1 MSRTTKEGERP
12 GFDYLFNL
20 HQEQEKKEKEAKA
33 QKRAEELM
41 LELSAIYDRAFQ
53 AAINAKYADYQQR
66 INAPELSE
74 TEKAALQAELNDF
87 QQNPEKFGISRKNS
101 PIVDDFDKRRA
112 LAIVDE
118 LKDKEGL
125 SKDKEVDFV
134 EAMHGFAERQAKKV
148 EAQDK
153 QVSGR
158 GD

>member
-1 MSRTTKEGERP
+1 MSTEKKEERT
-12 GFDYLFNL
+12 GFDYLWNL
-20 HQEQEKKEKEAKA
+20 HQEEERKEKEAKA
-33 QKRAEELM
+33 EERAKELM
-41 LELSAIYDRAFQ
+41 LELSAIYDRAFE
-53 AAINAKYADYQQR
+53 AAINKKYAEYQQR
-66 INAPELSE
+66 ANAPELSE
-74 TEKAALQAELNDF
+74 TEKEALMAELNDF
-87 QQNPEKFGISRKNS
+87 KQNPEKFGISRKNS

>member
-1 MSRTTKEGERP
+1 METTGKKKCVDILLDMQKEE
-12 GFDYLFNL
+12 
-20 HQEQEKKEKEAKA
+20 EKKEKEAKA

-53 AAINAKYADYQQR
+53 AAINVKYADYQKR

-74 TEKAALQAELNDF
+74 TEKAAIQAELNDF
-87 QQNPEKFGISRKNS
+87 QQNPEKYGISRKSS
-101 PIVDDFDKRRA
+101 PIVDEFDKRRA
-112 LAIVDE
+112 LQIVDE
-118 LKDKEGL
+118 LNDKEGL

-134 EAMHGFAERQAKKV
+134 EAMHGYAERHAKKV
-148 EAQDK
+148 DAQNK